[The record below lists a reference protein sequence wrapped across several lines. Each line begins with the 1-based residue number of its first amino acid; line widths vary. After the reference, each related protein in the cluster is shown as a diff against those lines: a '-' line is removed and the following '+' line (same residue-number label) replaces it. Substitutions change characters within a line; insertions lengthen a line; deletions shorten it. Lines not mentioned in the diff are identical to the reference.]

1 MAKVAV
7 VDDAKIMRTILATT
21 LERAGHEVVV
31 LEPLAA
37 TEVGDVLKQHAP
49 DLLVTDYHMPGA
61 NGATVVR
68 MARKVLP
75 DLPVVVVTAFADA
88 ETVVLLEKLGVNAIL
103 KKPVR
108 PEDVQASVAK
118 ALGG

>member
-7 VDDAKIMRTILATT
+7 VDDAKIMRTILATA
-21 LERAGHEVVV
+21 LQRAGHEVVL

-37 TEVGDVLKQHAP
+37 AEVGEVLKQHVP

-68 MARKVLP
+68 MARKAFP
-75 DLPVVVVTAFADA
+75 DLPVIVVTAFGDA
-88 ETVVLLEKLGVNAIL
+88 ETAALLMKLGVNAIL
-103 KKPVR
+103 RKPVR
-108 PEDVQASVAK
+108 PEEVQAAVAE
-118 ALGG
+118 ALGR